1 MCKAVKKPHNGTKS
15 DQSEADK
22 KITAQMYNNL
32 LFELTPALQN
42 RRFLATDLGKLHQS
56 IPFVSLASLVPLPQG
71 KLSCKGCKSWLTVE
85 GGIALLIAKHYLQL
99 SDAMLVERLNT
110 DWALQMFCGIS
121 LKVYEKIKDRDL
133 AGRWRKYIG
142 QHLDIDKWQVH
153 LASAWQADMT
163 NTQMGFTDATCYE
176 SYVTYPTDAKLIW
189 KCCNEVFEL
198 INRIRKELKLRRSRA
213 NHDKHKKHYLHYAK
227 SKKKT
232 NHGRKKLCRSLL
244 KYLDRLLQLANELL
258 QRPMKRR
265 HLNRLP
271 TIEQIKQ
278 QQWSIYFGKQTTV
291 PNRIVSLHKPYIRPI
306 KRGKETKPTEFG
318 AKVNKLQVD
327 GISFIEHLSFD
338 AFNEGIRMQSTID
351 MQRRYFGKCS
361 QMGADTIYGTNEN
374 RNYCT
379 AEHIATC
386 FKPKGKQGKQAEQKS
401 QMRAILGKVRST
413 HLEGSFGNEKQHYLL
428 DKIKARTQ
436 QTEIAW
442 IFFGMLTSNAVKITK
457 RRSKSTSLSKAA

>member
-1 MCKAVKKPHNGTKS
+1 
-15 DQSEADK
+15 
-22 KITAQMYNNL
+22 MYSNL
-32 LFELTPALQN
+32 LFELTPELQSQ
-42 RRFLATDLGKLHQS
+42 RFLATDLGKLHQS
-56 IPFVSLASLVPLPQG
+56 IPFTSLASLVPLPQG
-71 KLSCKGCKSWLTVE
+71 KLSGKGCKSWLPVE

-99 SDAMLVERLNT
+99 SDAILVERLNT

-142 QHLDIDKWQVH
+142 QYLAIDKWQVH
-153 LASAWQADMT
+153 LVSEWKADMS

-176 SYVTYPTDAKLIW
+176 SYITHPTDAKLIW
-189 KCCNEVFEL
+189 KCCQEVFDL
-198 INRIRKELKLRRSRA
+198 INRIRKQLKLRRSRA
-213 NHDKHKKHYLHYAK
+213 NHDKHKKSYLRYAK

-232 NHGRKKLCRSLL
+232 NRGRKKLCRSLL
-244 KYLDRLLQLANELL
+244 KYLDRLLLQANELL
-258 QRPMKRR
+258 QKPMKRIN
-265 HLNRLP
+265 LNRLP

-291 PNRIVSLHKPYIRPI
+291 PDRIVSLHKPYIRPI
-306 KRGKETKPTEFG
+306 KRGKEIKPTEFG

-361 QMGADTIYGTNEN
+361 QMGADAIYGTNEN
-374 RNYCT
+374 RKYCT

-386 FKPKGKQGKQAEQKS
+386 FKPKGKQGKHEEQKS
-401 QMRAILGKVRST
+401 QMRSILGKVRST

>member
-1 MCKAVKKPHNGTKS
+1 
-15 DQSEADK
+15 
-22 KITAQMYNNL
+22 MYSNL
-32 LFELTPALQN
+32 LFELTPQLQSQ
-42 RRFLATDLGKLHQS
+42 RFLATDLGKLHQS
-56 IPFVSLASLVPLPQG
+56 IPFKELALLIPQPAG
-71 KLSCKGCKSWLTVE
+71 KLSGKGCKSWLTVE
-85 GGIALLIAKHYLQL
+85 GGIGLLIAKHYLQS

-110 DWALQMFCGIS
+110 DWALQMFCGIA
-121 LKVYEKIKDRDL
+121 LKVYEKIQDSNL

-142 QHLDIDKWQVH
+142 QYLDIDKWQVH
-153 LASAWQADMT
+153 LVSEWKADMT

-189 KCCNEVFEL
+189 KCCQEVFEL
-198 INRIRKELKLRRSRA
+198 INRMRKQLKLRRSRA
-213 NHDKHKKHYLHYAK
+213 NHDKHKKSYLRYAK

-232 NHGRKKLCRSLL
+232 NRGRKKLCRALL
-244 KYLDRLLQLANELL
+244 KYLDRLLLQANELL
-258 QRPMKRR
+258 QKPMKKIN
-265 HLNRLP
+265 LNRLP

-374 RNYCT
+374 RKYCT

-386 FKPKGKQGKQAEQKS
+386 FKPKGKQGEQAEQKS
-401 QMRAILGKVRST
+401 QMRSILGKVRST

-442 IFFGMLTSNAVKITK
+442 IFFGMLTGNAVKITK

>member
-1 MCKAVKKPHNGTKS
+1 MWKAVKKPHNGTKS
-15 DQSEADK
+15 VQSEADK

-42 RRFLATDLGKLHQS
+42 QRFLATDLGKLHQA
-56 IPFVSLASLVPLPQG
+56 IPFTSLASLVPLPQG
-71 KLSCKGCKSWLTVE
+71 KMSGRGCKSWLTLE

-133 AGRWRKYIG
+133 PGRWRKYIG
-142 QHLDIDKWQVH
+142 QHLDINKWQVH
-153 LASAWQADMT
+153 LVSAWQTDMT

-176 SYVTYPTDAKLIW
+176 SYVTYPTDVKLIW
-189 KCCNEVFEL
+189 KCCQEVFNL

-232 NHGRKKLCRSLL
+232 NRGRKKLCRGLL

-258 QRPMKRR
+258 QKPMKTI
-265 HLNRLP
+265 HLDRLP

-338 AFNEGIRMQSTID
+338 AFNEGTRMQSTVD

-361 QMGADTIYGTNEN
+361 QMGADAIYGTNAN
-374 RNYCT
+374 RKYCT

-386 FKPKGKQGKQAEQKS
+386 FKPKGKQGRQAEQKS
-401 QMRAILGKVRST
+401 QMRSILGKVRST

-436 QTEIAW
+436 HTEIAW
-442 IFFGMLTSNAVKITK
+442 IFLGMLTSNAVKIAK

>member
-1 MCKAVKKPHNGTKS
+1 
-15 DQSEADK
+15 
-22 KITAQMYNNL
+22 MYSNL
-32 LFELTPALQN
+32 LFELTPALQSQ
-42 RRFLATDLGKLHQS
+42 RFLDTDLGKLHQA
-56 IPFVSLASLVPLPQG
+56 IPFKSLSSLVPLLQG
-71 KLSCKGCKSWLTVE
+71 KLSGKGCKSWLTVE

-121 LKVYEKIKDRDL
+121 LKVYEKIRDRDL
-133 AGRWRKYIG
+133 PGRWRKYIG
-142 QHLDIDKWQVH
+142 QYLDIDKWQVH
-153 LASAWQADMT
+153 LVSEWKADMSD
-163 NTQMGFTDATCYE
+163 TQMGFTDATCYE

-189 KCCNEVFEL
+189 KCCQEVFDL
-198 INRIRKELKLRRSRA
+198 INRIGKELGLRRSRA
-213 NHDKHKKHYLHYAK
+213 NHDKHKKHYLRYAK

-232 NHGRKKLCRSLL
+232 NRGRKKLCRSLL
-244 KYLDRLLQLANELL
+244 KYLDRLLLRVNELL
-258 QRPMKRR
+258 QKPMKRI
-265 HLNRLP
+265 HLNRLH

-278 QQWSIYFGKQTTV
+278 QQWSMYFGKETTV

-327 GISFIEHLSFD
+327 GISFIEQLSFD

-361 QMGADTIYGTNEN
+361 QMGADAIYGTNEN
-374 RNYCT
+374 RKYCT

-386 FKPKGKQGKQAEQKS
+386 FKPKGKQGKHEEQKS
-401 QMRAILGKVRST
+401 QMRSILGKVRST
-413 HLEGSFGNEKQHYLL
+413 YLEGSFGNEKQHYLL

-436 QTEIAW
+436 QTEIVW
-442 IFFGMLTSNAVKITK
+442 IFLGMLTSNAVKIAK